1 MNIERQEKIAER
13 RADTPK
19 VYRASYDRAV
29 LGRSLRA
36 AINSFCLECCMWE
49 REEVRRCTSSACALW
64 SYRPY
69 QGSSKNA
76 SEGSDFGAESKN
88 SGNEGIGT
96 GGSRL

>member
-1 MNIERQEKIAER
+1 MCKYAQVCATRLCIINCDKGEAKNLR
-13 RADTPK
+13 RDVSMSEILAAKELADQLK
-19 VYRASYDRAV
+19 VKP
-29 LGRSLRA
+29 
-36 AINSFCLECCMWE
+36 ET
-49 REEVRRCTSSACALW
+49 VRRCTSPACALW